1 MTRMKAMMEM
11 TRCPGGPGN
20 DSLFG
25 EGGLDNISGDDGNDN
40 LFGGS
45 GDDILS
51 GERIKIISI
60 AA

>member
-1 MTRMKAMMEM
+1 
-11 TRCPGGPGN
+11 
-20 DSLFG
+20 LFG